1 MKKLVNLGLEPKF
14 EGTKR
19 KFIYKSTGT
28 PVDISIEGEVRIK
41 LLSNLSILYFVQY
54 PGDRSV
60 GPITFPSVEISRQSI
75 DNIDVI
81 SLPKLIDLK
90 LASQQSLP
98 ISRRKD
104 RSDVI
109 ELIKILNL
117 SRSFS
122 DLLHPSIRNAFQNL
136 IIDLEKEAE
145 KGSIDNE

>member
-1 MKKLVNLGLEPKF
+1 M
-14 EGTKR
+14 
-19 KFIYKSTGT
+19 
-28 PVDISIEGEVRIK
+28 
-41 LLSNLSILYFVQY
+41 
-54 PGDRSV
+54 
-60 GPITFPSVEISRQSI
+60 
-75 DNIDVI
+75 
-81 SLPKLIDLK
+81 IDLK
-90 LASQQSLP
+90 LTSYQSLP

>member
-1 MKKLVNLGLEPKF
+1 MCGLQPKF

-19 KFIYKSTGT
+19 KFIYKSTRN

-41 LLSNLSILYFVQY
+41 LLSNISVLYFVQY

-60 GPITFPSVEISRQSI
+60 GPITFPNPEISRQSI
-75 DNIDVI
+75 HNIDVI

-90 LASQQSLP
+90 LTSYQSLP